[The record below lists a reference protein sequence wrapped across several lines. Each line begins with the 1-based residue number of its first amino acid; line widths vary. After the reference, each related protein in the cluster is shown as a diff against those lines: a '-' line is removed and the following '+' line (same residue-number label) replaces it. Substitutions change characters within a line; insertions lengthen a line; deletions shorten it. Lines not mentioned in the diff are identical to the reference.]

1 MIDKLNELRNG
12 GEEEGFTLI
21 ELMIV
26 VVIIGIL
33 AAIAIPIFANQQKS
47 AIVASIKSDVKN
59 INTNVTT
66 YLVKNPT
73 ASSIDGYNEN
83 GQDAASQAKY
93 KMTISNPDT
102 LVIVRGSWDNYFIL
116 GRNIKVGPL
125 ASVTTDATVGQKF
138 STDGFGVLYTSKT
151 GKIVTQGD

>member
-1 MIDKLNELRNG
+1 MINKLKGLRSTG
-12 GEEEGFTLI
+12 SEEGFTLI

-47 AIVASIKSDVKN
+47 AIVASVKSDVKN
-59 INTNVTT
+59 INTNIVT

-73 ASSIDGYNEN
+73 AADIGGYNEN
-83 GQDAASQAKY
+83 GQDAVSQAKY
-93 KMTISNPDT
+93 KMTISDPDT

-116 GRNIKVGPL
+116 GRNTKIGPL
-125 ASVTTDATVGQKF
+125 ASVAADATAGQKF
-138 STDGFGVLYTSKT
+138 TTNGFGVLYTSKT
-151 GKIVTQGD
+151 GKIITQGD